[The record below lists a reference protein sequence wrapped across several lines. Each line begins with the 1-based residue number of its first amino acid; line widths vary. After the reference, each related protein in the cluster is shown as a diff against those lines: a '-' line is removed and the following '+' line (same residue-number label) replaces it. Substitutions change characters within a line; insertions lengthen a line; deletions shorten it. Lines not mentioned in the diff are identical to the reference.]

1 MEGNGLM
8 LVSEGLMLVLQ
19 AFCFGEACYR
29 GLVWKA
35 LYLFGA
41 FLLTLAIVKGLKS

>member
-1 MEGNGLM
+1 M
-8 LVSEGLMLVLQ
+8 LLSEGLMLVLQ

-35 LYLFGA
+35 LYWSGA
-41 FLLTLAIVKGLKS
+41 FLLTVAIVKGLKT